1 MWTGSKKGAHTI
13 MSNFKYS
20 VGAADECMRLMD
32 ELIYEYNAICS
43 ETGNSVISAVN
54 SWEGDTASLI
64 HEKSDAFARRM
75 NLTKMEMNAMR
86 DKISASSGTV
96 KSLENTVNTVFGSG
110 VK

>member
-1 MWTGSKKGAHTI
+1 

-20 VGAADECMRLMD
+20 VGAADECMRLIN

-64 HEKSDAFARRM
+64 H
-75 NLTKMEMNAMR
+75 
-86 DKISASSGTV
+86 
-96 KSLENTVNTVFGSG
+96 
-110 VK
+110 